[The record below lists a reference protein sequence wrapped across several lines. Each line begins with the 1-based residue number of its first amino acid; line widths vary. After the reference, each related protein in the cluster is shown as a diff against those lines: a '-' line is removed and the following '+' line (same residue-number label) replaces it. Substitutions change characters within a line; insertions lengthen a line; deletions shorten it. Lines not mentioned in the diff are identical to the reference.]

1 MVLVENPGTDPAEI
15 RVTPLGPEGPG
26 QAETLLVA
34 ARTTVRVDLP
44 QPAAAEIRATRG
56 AVVAAAAALD
66 ARTYAIASG
75 IPID

>member
-26 QAETLLVA
+26 PAETLLVA

-75 IPID
+75 IALD